1 MIDDEQY
8 SSFKFEGDDEAEA
21 EETLY
26 QEEAEDRRVEKL
38 SHRVTIIT
46 ILIPVL
52 IGVVFYIAYRDIT
65 SRVSQ
70 TQDVGAL
77 EIQSLSDQLEE
88 DFAALSTKYGDLEAA
103 LTDKLANLEKVD
115 KAMKTSLQQAED
127 TVQKINATKA
137 DKTDQQ
143 AVVAK
148 IDAALNP
155 IRKELKD
162 LSAVRNELQD
172 VATEV
177 TALDTDLKQ
186 QFSAL
191 SGSVDKVLNGLTK
204 TQSDISAISALS
216 DQKLDKDALQLELLK
231 ARKNF
236 QRDLDVTRSAI
247 DKRLDAMLRK
257 IKDLEKLAQAP
268 LASPRPSGGAA
279 SPGSGSIVEQE
290 IKE

>member
-8 SSFKFEGDDEAEA
+8 SSFKFEGNDEADTDQA
-21 EETLY
+21 IY
-26 QEEAEDRRVEKL
+26 QEEAKDRRVEKL
-38 SHRVTIIT
+38 SHRVTIIS

-65 SRVSQ
+65 SRVSR
-70 TQDVGAL
+70 TQDAGEL
-77 EIQSLSDQLEE
+77 EIQSLSSQLEE
-88 DFAALSTKYGDLEAA
+88 NFAALSAKYGDLEAA
-103 LTDKLANLEKVD
+103 LTEKLANLEKVD
-115 KAMKTSLQQAED
+115 KAMKANLQQAEE

-143 AVVAK
+143 AVIAK

-204 TQSDISAISALS
+204 TQSDISALS